1 MAITHEQFIQLLA
14 EKLGLNAEEVS
25 DELNQL
31 IDQIQQET
39 AKGDEFTIDK
49 FGTFK
54 VKNGRLSFE
63 VDPTFA
69 LEINFKYAG
78 MTPVE
83 LKGGKTATVSDEEMG
98 PLEKPEPEEEVSA
111 RESKEKEE
119 ASKDESVK
127 SESTDEKGTKGS
139 DDEAQTEQEP
149 DWVPGDVSSE
159 AEVSGTKEEK
169 KNDRKSDQERAHIYR
184 SPNRLLN
191 EDELPKR
198 RTGLFVVIIM
208 ILAVVFAGY
217 YFIVQGGG
225 APVAENTVGESQGDS
240 VYIRDDNV
248 KPEVHNRQRANEKD
262 TTAGT
267 TGVTG
272 TAPDSTKMASDMAN
286 SGGSQSTSL
295 PKTKKTG
302 ASNTADVSASV
313 AAKDSAAA
321 KNIMND
327 LTETS
332 LYGLHGKAS
341 NDIGDYYTIVIASL
355 QDQSKAQSVGKRWGT
370 RNYRVVVA
378 PGQVHSQTWYRVGL
392 GQFSS
397 ISDAEHAVKELP
409 NRLQDNKHHFIRRI
423 HQ

>member
-25 DELNQL
+25 DELKQL
-31 IDQIQQET
+31 IDQIQQGT

-111 RESKEKEE
+111 SESKESEE
-119 ASKDESVK
+119 ISKDESVE
-127 SESTDEKGTKGS
+127 SESTEEEETEEPEK
-139 DDEAQTEQEP
+139 
-149 DWVPGDVSSE
+149 E
-159 AEVSGTKEEK
+159 AETEEEYDWISGEAAIEEEVSDTKEEK
-169 KNDRKSDQERAHIYR
+169 KDDRKSDQERAHIYR

-191 EDELPKR
+191 ENELPKR
-198 RTGLFVVIIM
+198 KTGLFVVVVLT
-208 ILAVVFAGY
+208 LAVLFAGY
-217 YFIVQGGG
+217 YFIEQRGG
-225 APVAENTVGESQGDS
+225 APVAGNTVGESQGDS

-248 KPEVHNRQRANEKD
+248 KPEVRNRQKANEED

-267 TGVTG
+267 AGVTS
-272 TAPDSTKMASDMAN
+272 TASDSTGMASNMAN
-286 SGGSQSTSL
+286 SSGGQSSSL
-295 PKTKKTG
+295 SKTKKTG
-302 ASNTADVSASV
+302 ASNTVDISASV
-313 AAKDSAAA
+313 AARDSVAAT
-321 KNIMND
+321 NIMND
-327 LTETS
+327 QTETS
-332 LYGLHGKAS
+332 LYGLHGKVS
-341 NDIGDYYTIVIASL
+341 NDIGDYYTIVITSL

-378 PGQVHSQTWYRVGL
+378 PGQVHGQTWYRVGL

-397 ISDAEHAVKELP
+397 ISDAENAVKELP

>member
-14 EKLGLNAEEVS
+14 EKLGLNTEEVS

-49 FGTFK
+49 FGIFK

-83 LKGGKTATVSDEEMG
+83 LKGGKTATVTDEEMG
-98 PLEKPEPEEEVSA
+98 PLEKPEPEEEISA
-111 RESKEKEE
+111 RESYEKEE
-119 ASKDESVK
+119 IPKDESVEPE
-127 SESTDEKGTKGS
+127 SEEGAEEPEE
-139 DDEAQTEQEP
+139 EAQPEQES
-149 DWVPGDVSSE
+149 DWVPGEVAAEAGSSD
-159 AEVSGTKEEK
+159 TQQEEK

-191 EDELPKR
+191 DDELPKR
-198 RTGLFVVIIM
+198 RTGLFVVIVLV
-208 ILAVVFAGY
+208 LAVLFAGY
-217 YFIVQGGG
+217 YLIVQRGG
-225 APVAENTVGESQGDS
+225 APVVENTVGESQGDS

-248 KPEVHNRQRANEKD
+248 KPEVRNRQRANEED

-267 TGVTG
+267 AGITA
-272 TAPDSTKMASDMAN
+272 TAPDSTEMASDMTN
-286 SGGSQSTSL
+286 SSGDQSASM
-295 PKTKKTG
+295 PKAKKAA

-313 AAKDSAAA
+313 AAKDSVAA

-327 LTETS
+327 LTATS
-332 LYGLHGKAS
+332 LYGLHGKTS

-355 QDQSKAQSVGKRWGT
+355 RDQSKAQSVGKRWGT

-378 PGQVHSQTWYRVGL
+378 PGQVHGQTWYRVGL

-397 ISDAEHAVKELP
+397 ISDAENAVKGLP

>member
-14 EKLGLNAEEVS
+14 EKLGLNAAEVS
-25 DELNQL
+25 DELDQL

-98 PLEKPEPEEEVSA
+98 PLEKPEPEREMSGKGSEE
-111 RESKEKEE
+111 KEKT
-119 ASKDESVK
+119 SIDESLET
-127 SESTDEKGTKGS
+127 ESIEEEETEEPEG
-139 DDEAQTEQEP
+139 EAQSEES
-149 DWVPGDVSSE
+149 DWIPGDVAAE
-159 AEVSGTKEEK
+159 AEGSDAKEEK
-169 KNDRKSDQERAHIYR
+169 KNDGKSDQERAHIYR

-198 RTGLFVVIIM
+198 RTGLFVVIVLV
-208 ILAVVFAGY
+208 LAVLFAGY
-217 YFIVQGGG
+217 YVIVQRGG
-225 APVAENTVGESQGDS
+225 APVAGNTVGESQGDS

-248 KPEVHNRQRANEKD
+248 KPEVRNRQKANEED

-267 TGVTG
+267 TGGIG
-272 TAPDSTKMASDMAN
+272 TAPDSAEMASEMAVS
-286 SGGSQSTSL
+286 SGGRSTSL

-302 ASNTADVSASV
+302 ASNTAHVSASV
-313 AAKDSAAA
+313 AAKDSVAA

-355 QDQSKAQSVGKRWGT
+355 KDQSKAQSVGKRWGT
-370 RNYRVVVA
+370 RNFRVVVA
-378 PGQVHSQTWYRVGL
+378 PGQVHGQTWYRVGL

-397 ISDAEHAVKELP
+397 ISDAENAVKELP
-409 NRLQDNKHHFIRRI
+409 NRMQDNKHHFIRRI